1 MPDRKPYTHV
11 RLILHEE
18 GIARYEVRVSHFIE
32 YDDNAG
38 RRAVTGK
45 PTKEQALE
53 QAKELARAERERL
66 KATDSQN

>member
-32 YDDNAG
+32 FDDNSG
-38 RRAVTGK
+38 RRAITGK
-45 PTKEQALE
+45 PSRDEALE
-53 QAKELARAERERL
+53 QAKELAREEQEKL
-66 KATDSQN
+66 G

>member
-1 MPDRKPYTHV
+1 MPDRKPYTYV

-18 GIARYEVRVSHFIE
+18 GIERYEVRVSTFIE
-32 YDDNAG
+32 FDENAG

-53 QAKELARAERERL
+53 AAKKLARAEQDKL
-66 KATDSQN
+66 G